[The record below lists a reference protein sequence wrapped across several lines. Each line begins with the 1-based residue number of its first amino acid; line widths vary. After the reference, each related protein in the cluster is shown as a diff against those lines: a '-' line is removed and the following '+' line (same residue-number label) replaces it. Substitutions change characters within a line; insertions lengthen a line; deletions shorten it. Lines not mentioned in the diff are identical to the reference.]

1 MDLKMGFEV
10 EMKFPIADVAAFVG
24 RLEAAGGERGKS
36 VRQADTYFNHPSRD
50 FGQTDEAFRVRT
62 TDGRHCVTY
71 KGPKLDAATK
81 TRREIE
87 IAIGESDGDADRFK
101 EMLTCLGFREVRTVR
116 KSREYFALSF
126 EGRPFEVCVDRVE
139 GLGEFVELETA
150 ADDTGLDAARE
161 CIQRLAADLGLANS
175 ERRSYLALLLEAG
188 G

>member
-1 MDLKMGFEV
+1 
-10 EMKFPIADVAAFVG
+10 
-24 RLEAAGGERGKS
+24 
-36 VRQADTYFNHPSRD
+36 
-50 FGQTDEAFRVRT
+50 
-62 TDGRHCVTY
+62 VTY